1 MLRYCILCLFMV
13 FYAVSPAYAA
23 ERLGAIMEVEGTV
36 TLKRAN
42 GSMRQAVE
50 NDHLYLGD
58 VVTTAAGAKAFVF
71 LIDDT
76 EFTLAENTQFTVS
89 EYIYDPDNA
98 DRNKARYSALGAF
111 RYVSGM
117 IAKKKDPKATPDV
130 DISTSF
136 GSIGIRGTD
145 FTVAMEGDEGHG
157 VFVDEGSVNVRN
169 QKGASLL
176 KIGEGTRVRS
186 RLHAPTAASKWKQAR
201 IEKMRKAVFLK
212 RQKHV
217 RQRVEHMRKKHK
229 ELRLKRQ
236 EKMQKHIKDKMQN
249 RQNHIKEHRK
259 GQMDKIQQKR
269 QERFDIMKQRHKD
282 EMLKRQEDREGKV
295 KDMMEKRQK
304 DIKKKQEKAREKMLQ
319 KQKKRKAEKL
329 KAIRRARQQQ

>member
-1 MLRYCILCLFMV
+1 MLRFCILCLFVV

-23 ERLGAIMEVEGTV
+23 ERLGAIMEVEGDV

-89 EYIYDPDNA
+89 EYIFDPDDA

-117 IAKKKDPKATPDV
+117 IAKKKDPNATPDV

-145 FTVAMEGDEGHG
+145 FTVAMEGEEGHG

-176 KIGEGTRVRS
+176 KVGEGTRVRS
-186 RLHAPTAASKWKQAR
+186 RLHAPTAASKWKKAR

-217 RQRVEHMRKKHK
+217 RQRVEQMRKKHT
-229 ELRLKRQ
+229 
-236 EKMQKHIKDKMQN
+236 
-249 RQNHIKEHRK
+249 
-259 GQMDKIQQKR
+259 
-269 QERFDIMKQRHKD
+269 RF
-282 EMLKRQEDREGKV
+282 G
-295 KDMMEKRQK
+295 
-304 DIKKKQEKAREKMLQ
+304 
-319 KQKKRKAEKL
+319 
-329 KAIRRARQQQ
+329 